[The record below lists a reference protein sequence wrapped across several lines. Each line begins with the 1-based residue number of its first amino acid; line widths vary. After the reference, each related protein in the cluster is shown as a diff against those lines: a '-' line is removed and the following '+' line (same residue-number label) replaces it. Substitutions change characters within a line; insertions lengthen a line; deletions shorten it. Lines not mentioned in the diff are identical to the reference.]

1 MEKNL
6 IDIIEKSGIVGAG
19 GAGFPTH
26 VKMNAKAEYVIIN
39 GAECEP
45 LLRVD
50 QQLMAVETKK
60 ILDALKLCME
70 AVGADKGVIAL
81 KGHYE
86 AAINSFNQLLGEYEG
101 ISLHLLPNFYPAG
114 DEQITVYEVTGRIVP
129 EGGIPL
135 QCGVIV
141 SNVETMLNIYNAY
154 FEDKPVTDSYVTFAG
169 EVKNHITLKLPLGMT
184 VKEALDLAGGVT
196 VNGPYVVINGGP
208 MMGKLYTKEEAKN
221 LVVTKTTSG
230 FVVLPEDTEL
240 IHKKSVPVALSLKL
254 AKTSC
259 IQCSYCTQMCPRY
272 LTGHPLKPHMIM
284 RKLAFCEDPETL
296 LSDKDVQQAM
306 ICSECGLCENYA
318 CPMGIYPRQVNL
330 YMKGLLRKQGF
341 RYQKPTEPL
350 QQLPEREYRRV
361 SSHRIA
367 TRLGVDA
374 YYDYKITECLELQP
388 EQVSIPLSQHIGAPC
403 VPVVVAG
410 QTISEGALVGQM
422 PENSLGARIHASIEG
437 IVTEV
442 TDRFVVIKKGGGQ

>member
-6 IDIIEKSGIVGAG
+6 IDIIAKSGIVGAG

-169 EVKNHITLKLPLGMT
+169 EVKDQQMLH
-184 VKEALDLAGGVT
+184 
-196 VNGPYVVINGGP
+196 
-208 MMGKLYTKEEAKN
+208 KN
-221 LVVTKTTSG
+221 L
-230 FVVLPEDTEL
+230 
-240 IHKKSVPVALSLKL
+240 
-254 AKTSC
+254 
-259 IQCSYCTQMCPRY
+259 
-272 LTGHPLKPHMIM
+272 
-284 RKLAFCEDPETL
+284 
-296 LSDKDVQQAM
+296 
-306 ICSECGLCENYA
+306 
-318 CPMGIYPRQVNL
+318 
-330 YMKGLLRKQGF
+330 
-341 RYQKPTEPL
+341 
-350 QQLPEREYRRV
+350 
-361 SSHRIA
+361 
-367 TRLGVDA
+367 
-374 YYDYKITECLELQP
+374 
-388 EQVSIPLSQHIGAPC
+388 
-403 VPVVVAG
+403 
-410 QTISEGALVGQM
+410 
-422 PENSLGARIHASIEG
+422 
-437 IVTEV
+437 
-442 TDRFVVIKKGGGQ
+442 

>member
-6 IDIIEKSGIVGAG
+6 IDIIAKSGIVGAG

-208 MMGKLYTKEEAKN
+208 MMGKHVALDSKI
-221 LVVTKTTSG
+221 TKTTKGLIVRFAIYGSLCDG
-230 FVVLPEDTEL
+230 SDT
-240 IHKKSVPVALSLKL
+240 P
-254 AKTSC
+254 
-259 IQCSYCTQMCPRY
+259 
-272 LTGHPLKPHMIM
+272 MI
-284 RKLAFCEDPETL
+284 AFL
-296 LSDKDVQQAM
+296 
-306 ICSECGLCENYA
+306 CSECRLCQYA
-318 CPMGIYPRQVNL
+318 CIMNLQPWKVNHELKGI
-330 YMKGLLRKQGF
+330 MAKQGIKSTLHN
-341 RYQKPTEPL
+341 Q
-350 QQLPEREYRRV
+350 PESVHPMREYKRFPIKKL
-361 SSHRIA
+361 IA
-367 TRLGVDA
+367 RLGLT
-374 YYDYKITECLELQP
+374 K
-388 EQVSIPLSQHIGAPC
+388 
-403 VPVVVAG
+403 
-410 QTISEGALVGQM
+410 
-422 PENSLGARIHASIEG
+422 
-437 IVTEV
+437 
-442 TDRFVVIKKGGGQ
+442 

>member
-6 IDIIEKSGIVGAG
+6 IDIIAKSGIVGAG

-208 MMGKLYTKEEAKN
+208 MMGKAR
-221 LVVTKTTSG
+221 
-230 FVVLPEDTEL
+230 
-240 IHKKSVPVALSLKL
+240 LSLEVPMTKGSSGL
-254 AKTSC
+254 LIMNEKEARRADPNPC
-259 IQCSYCTQMCPRY
+259 IR
-272 LTGHPLKPHMIM
+272 
-284 RKLAFCEDPETL
+284 
-296 LSDKDVQQAM
+296 
-306 ICSECGLCENYA
+306 CGKCVSA
-318 CPMGIYPRQVNL
+318 CPMGLEPY
-330 YMKGLLRKQGF
+330 LLSTLSAQSRWEDAEKNEVTSCIECGSCQF
-341 RYQKPTEPL
+341 TCP
-350 QQLPEREYRRV
+350 
-361 SSHRIA
+361 SHR
-367 TRLGVDA
+367 
-374 YYDYKITECLELQP
+374 
-388 EQVSIPLSQHIGAPC
+388 PLLDMIR
-403 VPVVVAG
+403 
-410 QTISEGALVGQM
+410 VGKSTVM
-422 PENSLGARIHASIEG
+422 G
-437 IVTEV
+437 I
-442 TDRFVVIKKGGGQ
+442 IKSRAAKK

>member
-6 IDIIEKSGIVGAG
+6 IDIIAKSGIVGAG

-196 VNGPYVVINGGP
+196 VYGPYVVINGGP
-208 MMGKLYTKEEAKN
+208 MMGKHVALDSKI
-221 LVVTKTTSG
+221 TKTTKG
-230 FVVLPEDTEL
+230 LIVLPEDHPL
-240 IHKKSVPVALSLKL
+240 IQDVKL
-254 AKTSC
+254 PIPKMLHMAKAAC
-259 IQCSYCTQMCPRY
+259 CHCSMCSEVCPRH
-272 LTGHPLKPHMIM
+272 LIGHRIEPNKTIRFASYGSLCDGSDTPMI
-284 RKLAFCEDPETL
+284 AFL
-296 LSDKDVQQAM
+296 
-306 ICSECGLCENYA
+306 CSECRLCQYA
-318 CPMGIYPRQVNL
+318 CIMNLQPWKVNHELKGI
-330 YMKGLLRKQGF
+330 MAKQGIKSTLHN
-341 RYQKPTEPL
+341 Q
-350 QQLPEREYRRV
+350 PESVHPMREYKRFPIKKL
-361 SSHRIA
+361 IA
-367 TRLGVDA
+367 RLGLTKYNVA
-374 YYDYKITECLELQP
+374 APLTELTTEIDH
-388 EQVSIPLSQHIGAPC
+388 VSIPVGQHIGAPAVPC
-403 VPVVVAG
+403 VSVGDTVAKG
-410 QTISEGALVGQM
+410 DVIAQPAEGK
-422 PENSLGARIHASIEG
+422 LGACIHASISGTVKAIADGCISIE
-437 IVTEV
+437 
-442 TDRFVVIKKGGGQ
+442 K

>member
-6 IDIIEKSGIVGAG
+6 IDIIAKSGIVGAG

-114 DEQITVYEVTGRIVP
+114 
-129 EGGIPL
+129 
-135 QCGVIV
+135 
-141 SNVETMLNIYNAY
+141 
-154 FEDKPVTDSYVTFAG
+154 

-208 MMGKLYTKEEAKN
+208 MMGKHVALDSKI
-221 LVVTKTTSG
+221 TKTTKG
-230 FVVLPEDTEL
+230 LIVLPEDHPL
-240 IHKKSVPVALSLKL
+240 IQDVKL
-254 AKTSC
+254 PIPKMLHMAKAAC
-259 IQCSYCTQMCPRY
+259 CHCSMCSEVCPRH
-272 LTGHPLKPHMIM
+272 LIGHRIEPNKTIRFASYGSLCDGSDTPMI
-284 RKLAFCEDPETL
+284 AFL
-296 LSDKDVQQAM
+296 
-306 ICSECGLCENYA
+306 CSECRLCQYA
-318 CPMGIYPRQVNL
+318 CIMNLQPWKVNHELKGI
-330 YMKGLLRKQGF
+330 MAKQGIKSTLHN
-341 RYQKPTEPL
+341 Q
-350 QQLPEREYRRV
+350 PESVHPMREYKRFPIKKL
-361 SSHRIA
+361 IA
-367 TRLGVDA
+367 RLGLTQYNVPA
-374 YYDYKITECLELQP
+374 PLTELTTEIDH
-388 EQVSIPLSQHIGAPC
+388 VSIPVGQHIGAPAVPC
-403 VPVVVAG
+403 VSVGDTVAKG
-410 QTISEGALVGQM
+410 DVIAQPAEGK
-422 PENSLGARIHASIEG
+422 LGACIHASISGTVKAIADGCISIE
-437 IVTEV
+437 
-442 TDRFVVIKKGGGQ
+442 K

>member
-6 IDIIEKSGIVGAG
+6 IDIIAKSGIVGAG

-154 FEDKPVTDSYVTFAG
+154 FEDKPVTDSYVVGYEDGAFKPENNMTRAEAAAIFARNIAERKGENISSRKSSFKDVSSKDWFNNYIAYLEKYKVISGYDDKTFKPD
-169 EVKNHITLKLPLGMT
+169 EHITRAEFVTMCMRFY
-184 VKEALDLAGGVT
+184 ALDAKT
-196 VNGPYVVINGGP
+196 VAAKKNIFNDVPKSHWASGYIYSAVGMGWINGYSDSTFKP
-208 MMGKLYTKEEAKN
+208 DSNITRAE
-221 LVVTKTTSG
+221 VVTIVNRVTG
-230 FVVLPEDTEL
+230 RAADTEYINKNMSAVNKFTDL
-240 IHKKSVPVALSLKL
+240 KDKS
-254 AKTSC
+254 
-259 IQCSYCTQMCPRY
+259 YW
-272 LTGHPLKPHMIM
+272 
-284 RKLAFCEDPETL
+284 AFYEILEASNTHNTVDGKSGETWV
-296 LSDKDVQQAM
+296 K
-306 ICSECGLCENYA
+306 
-318 CPMGIYPRQVNL
+318 
-330 YMKGLLRKQGF
+330 
-341 RYQKPTEPL
+341 
-350 QQLPEREYRRV
+350 
-361 SSHRIA
+361 
-367 TRLGVDA
+367 
-374 YYDYKITECLELQP
+374 
-388 EQVSIPLSQHIGAPC
+388 
-403 VPVVVAG
+403 
-410 QTISEGALVGQM
+410 
-422 PENSLGARIHASIEG
+422 
-437 IVTEV
+437 
-442 TDRFVVIKKGGGQ
+442 

>member
-6 IDIIEKSGIVGAG
+6 IDIIAKSGIVGAG

-129 EGGIPL
+129 EGG
-135 QCGVIV
+135 
-141 SNVETMLNIYNAY
+141 
-154 FEDKPVTDSYVTFAG
+154 AG

-208 MMGKLYTKEEAKN
+208 MMGKHVALDSKI
-221 LVVTKTTSG
+221 TKTTKG
-230 FVVLPEDTEL
+230 LIVLPEDHPL
-240 IHKKSVPVALSLKL
+240 IQDVKL
-254 AKTSC
+254 PIPKMLHMAKAAC
-259 IQCSYCTQMCPRY
+259 CHCSMCSEVCPRH
-272 LTGHPLKPHMIM
+272 LIGHRIEPNKTIRFASYGSLCDGSDTPMI
-284 RKLAFCEDPETL
+284 AFL
-296 LSDKDVQQAM
+296 
-306 ICSECGLCENYA
+306 CSECRLCQYA
-318 CPMGIYPRQVNL
+318 CIMNLQPWKVNHELKGI
-330 YMKGLLRKQGF
+330 MAKQGIKSTLHN
-341 RYQKPTEPL
+341 Q
-350 QQLPEREYRRV
+350 PESVHPMREYKRFPIKKL
-361 SSHRIA
+361 IA
-367 TRLGVDA
+367 RLGLTKYNVA
-374 YYDYKITECLELQP
+374 APLTELTTEIDH
-388 EQVSIPLSQHIGAPC
+388 VSIPVGQHIGAPAVPC
-403 VPVVVAG
+403 VSVGDTVAKG
-410 QTISEGALVGQM
+410 DVIAQPAEGK
-422 PENSLGARIHASIEG
+422 LGACIHASISGTVKAIADGCISIE
-437 IVTEV
+437 
-442 TDRFVVIKKGGGQ
+442 K